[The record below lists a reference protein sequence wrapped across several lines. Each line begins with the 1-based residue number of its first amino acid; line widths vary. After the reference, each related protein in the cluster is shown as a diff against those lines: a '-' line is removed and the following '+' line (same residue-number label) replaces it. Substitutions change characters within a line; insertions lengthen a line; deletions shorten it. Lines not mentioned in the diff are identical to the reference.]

1 MFIKRPK
8 PKLENYCVMFFPQQE
23 KHVIF
28 KIYETDGNQLL
39 GYSELDKHF
48 SLSNGEF
55 FLAVNVEATSTNQAF
70 SIGSYKLGE
79 LYEKTL
85 CGGSETDQQST

>member
-1 MFIKRPK
+1 MFIKRSK
-8 PKLENYCVMFFPQQE
+8 PKVENYCVMFFPQQE

-28 KIYETDGNQLL
+28 KIYNTDNNELL
-39 GYSELDKHF
+39 GYSELNKHF
-48 SLSNGEF
+48 SLSNGEY
-55 FLAVNVEATSTNQAF
+55 FLAVNVEATSPSQAF

-85 CGGSETDQQST
+85 CSGSETDQ